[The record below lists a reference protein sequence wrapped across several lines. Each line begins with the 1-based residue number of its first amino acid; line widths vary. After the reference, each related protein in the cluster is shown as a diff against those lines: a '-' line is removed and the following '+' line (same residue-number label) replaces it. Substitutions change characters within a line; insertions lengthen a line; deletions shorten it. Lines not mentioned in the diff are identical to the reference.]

1 MIPVRA
7 YFNLLSDYLRPLRP
21 RVALLAVVLFG
32 TIGLQLVN
40 PQLIKRF
47 IDGALE
53 GRGTSELVPIAVA
66 FMLIA
71 VGQQALAIW
80 STYLA
85 EDIGWTATNRLRAN
99 LTDHVL
105 HLDMGFHKGH
115 SSGELIERIDGDVTS
130 LSNFFSAMM
139 IKVVGNGTL
148 VIGILVMLWLE
159 SWIVGVSVTIFTI
172 LALGTM
178 TGLHR
183 IAVPRWRAVRATAA
197 EAFGFVGE
205 VVEGTEDITAN
216 GSAPYME
223 ERFNDI
229 HRRWLPQTIRGWM
242 GWAWMWSTT
251 IVLYGLS
258 TSIVFILG
266 SWLFGIGT
274 LTIGSVYL
282 VFHYVEMTRHP
293 MEQIRSQME
302 DLQKAGAAIARV
314 DELMAAT
321 TRLRPDGDETINA
334 GPLRVTFDQVTFSYA
349 DGEDEESDPDDEI
362 VLHDVTFDIA
372 PGRVVGLL
380 GRTGS
385 GKSTIARLIT
395 RLYEPQS
402 GTVMLDDVATW
413 DAHIVD
419 LRKRVGMVTQDVQ
432 LFRASVRDN
441 LTFFN
446 DQIGDEEI
454 LDAIHRLEL
463 DSWLAS
469 LPDGLDT
476 LLESGSGGLSAGQ
489 AQLLAFT
496 RIFLED
502 PGVVVLDEASSRL
515 DPATEAL
522 IERAVDHLLEGRTG
536 IVIAHRLGTVTRAD
550 DILILDDGRVV
561 EFGERRTLA
570 ADPGSRF
577 STLLATGM
585 EEVLA

>member
-7 YFNLLSDYLRPLRP
+7 YFTLLTDYLRPLRP
-21 RVALLAVVLFG
+21 RVVLLSVVLFG
-32 TIGLQLVN
+32 TIGLQLLN

-53 GRGTSELVPIAVA
+53 GSGASALVPLAVT
-66 FMLIA
+66 FMLVA
-71 VGQQALAIW
+71 VVQQALAIW

-85 EDIGWTATNRLRAN
+85 EDIGWTATNNLRAN

-115 SSGELIERIDGDVTS
+115 SSGELIERIDGDVTA

-139 IKVVGNGTL
+139 IKVVGNGAL
-148 VIGILVMLWLE
+148 VIGVLVMLWLE
-159 SWIVGVSVTIFTI
+159 SWIVGLSVTVFTV
-172 LALGTM
+172 LALGVM

-183 IAVPRWRAVRATAA
+183 VAVPRWKAIRATAA

-216 GSAPYME
+216 GAGPYME
-223 ERFNDI
+223 ERFNEI
-229 HRRWLPQTIRGWM
+229 LRRWLPQTIRGWM

-251 IVLYGLS
+251 IILYGLS

-293 MEQIRSQME
+293 MEQIRAQME

-314 DELMAAT
+314 DELMT
-321 TRLRPDGDETINA
+321 TSTQLKAEGDRPINGGA
-334 GPLRVTFDQVTFSYA
+334 LRVEFDDVTFSYA
-349 DGEDEESDPDDEI
+349 DGDDDADEI
-362 VLHDVTFDIA
+362 VLHDVSFDIA

-395 RLYEPQS
+395 RLYEPQA
-402 GTVMLDDVATW
+402 GIVRLGDVATW
-413 DAHIVD
+413 DAQLAD
-419 LRKRVGMVTQDVQ
+419 FRKRVGMVTQDVQ

-446 DQIGDEEI
+446 DEIREEHI

-469 LPDGLDT
+469 LPDGLNT

-561 EFGERRTLA
+561 EFGERSALA
-570 ADPGSRF
+570 ADPNSRF
-577 STLLATGM
+577 SDLLATGM

>member
-7 YFNLLSDYLRPLRP
+7 YFDLLSDYLRPLRP
-21 RVALLAVVLFG
+21 RVALLGVVLFG
-32 TIGLQLVN
+32 TIGLQLIN

-47 IDGALE
+47 IDGALA
-53 GRGTSELVPIAVA
+53 GRGTSDLVPIAVA

-139 IKVVGNGTL
+139 IKVVGNGAL
-148 VIGILVMLWLE
+148 VLGILVMLWLE
-159 SWIVGVSVTIFTI
+159 SWIVGLIVTIFTVI
-172 LALGTM
+172 ALGTM

-314 DELMAAT
+314 DELMGMT
-321 TRLRPDGDETINA
+321 TRLRPDGDEPIQP
-334 GPLRVTFDQVTFSYA
+334 GPLRVTFDRVTFSYA
-349 DGEDEESDPDDEI
+349 DGEDDSDDET
-362 VLHDVTFDIA
+362 VLHGVSFDIA

-395 RLYEPQS
+395 RLYEPQD
-402 GTVMLDDVATW
+402 GRVMLDGVATW

-446 DQIGDEEI
+446 DQIGEDEI

-463 DSWLAS
+463 DPWLAS

-561 EFGERRTLA
+561 EFGERAALA
-570 ADPGSRF
+570 ANPDSRF
-577 STLLATGM
+577 SALLATGM

>member
-1 MIPVRA
+1 VIPVRA
-7 YFNLLSDYLRPLRP
+7 YFNLLTDYLRPLRP
-21 RVALLAVVLFG
+21 RVVLLSVVLFG
-32 TIGLQLVN
+32 TIGLQLLN

-47 IDGALE
+47 IDGALA
-53 GRGTSELVPIAVA
+53 GDGASALVPLAVTFMLVAVA
-66 FMLIA
+66 
-71 VGQQALAIW
+71 QQALAVW
-80 STYLA
+80 ATYLA
-85 EDIGWTATNRLRAN
+85 EDVGWTATNQLRAD
-99 LTDHVL
+99 LTGHVL

-115 SSGELIERIDGDVTS
+115 SSGELIERIDGDVTA

-139 IKVVGNGTL
+139 IKVVGNGAL
-148 VIGILVMLWLE
+148 VIGVLVMLWIE
-159 SWIVGVSVTIFTI
+159 SWIVGLSITVFTV
-172 LALGTM
+172 LALAVM

-183 IAVPRWRAVRATAA
+183 VAVPRWKAVRASAA
-197 EAFGFVGE
+197 KAFGFVGE

-216 GSAPYME
+216 GASPYME
-223 ERFNDI
+223 ERFDDI
-229 HRRWLPQTIRGWM
+229 QRRWLPLTIRGWM

-293 MEQIRSQME
+293 MEQIRAQME

-314 DELMAAT
+314 DELMAT
-321 TRLRPDGDETINA
+321 TTKLKAEGDQAINGGA
-334 GPLRVTFDQVTFSYA
+334 LRVEFDDVTFSYA
-349 DGEDEESDPDDEI
+349 DEDGAEI
-362 VLHDVTFDIA
+362 VLHDVEFDIA

-395 RLYEPQS
+395 RLYEPQT
-402 GTVMLDDVATW
+402 GTVRLGGVATG
-413 DAHIVD
+413 DARVAD
-419 LRKRVGMVTQDVQ
+419 LRKRVGMVTQEVQ

-446 DQIGDEEI
+446 DEIPDEQILE
-454 LDAIHRLEL
+454 AIHRLEL

-469 LPDGLDT
+469 LPNGLDT

-522 IERAVDHLLEGRTG
+522 IERAVDHLLDGRTG

-561 EFGERRTLA
+561 EFGERSTLA
-570 ADPGSRF
+570 ADPNSRF
-577 STLLATGM
+577 SGLLAKGM

>member
-7 YFNLLSDYLRPLRP
+7 YFNLLTDYLRPLRP
-21 RVALLAVVLFG
+21 RVVLLSVVLFG
-32 TIGLQLVN
+32 TIGLQLIN

-53 GRGTSELVPIAVA
+53 GRGASALIPLAVTFMLVAVA
-66 FMLIA
+66 
-71 VGQQALAIW
+71 QQALAIW
-80 STYLA
+80 ATYLA
-85 EDIGWTATNRLRAN
+85 EDVGWAATNHLRAN

-105 HLDMGFHKGH
+105 RLDMGFHKGH
-115 SSGELIERIDGDVTS
+115 SSGELIERIDGDVTA

-139 IKVVGNGTL
+139 IKVVGNGAL
-148 VIGILVMLWLE
+148 VVGVLVMLWLE
-159 SWIVGVSVTIFTI
+159 SWIVGLSVTIFTV
-172 LALGTM
+172 LALVGM

-183 IAVPRWRAVRATAA
+183 VAVPRWKAVRASAA

-216 GSAPYME
+216 GAAPYME
-223 ERFNDI
+223 ERFNTI
-229 HRRWLPQTIRGWM
+229 LRRWLPQTIRGWM

-293 MEQIRSQME
+293 MEQIRAQME
-302 DLQKAGAAIARV
+302 DLQKAGAAIDRV
-314 DELMAAT
+314 DELMET
-321 TRLRPDGDETINA
+321 PTKLRAEGDQPINGGA
-334 GPLRVTFDQVTFSYA
+334 LRVEFDDVTFSYA
-349 DGEDEESDPDDEI
+349 DEDGAEI
-362 VLHDVTFDIA
+362 VLHDVDFDIA

-395 RLYEPQS
+395 RLYEPQT
-402 GTVMLDDVATW
+402 GTVRLGGVATG
-413 DAHIVD
+413 DARVAD
-419 LRKRVGMVTQDVQ
+419 FRKRVGMVTQDVQ

-446 DQIGDEEI
+446 DEIPEERI

-463 DSWLAS
+463 DPWLAS

-561 EFGERRTLA
+561 EFGERSTLA
-570 ADPGSRF
+570 ADPDSRF
-577 STLLATGM
+577 SNLLTTGM

>member
-7 YFNLLSDYLRPLRP
+7 YFNLLTDYLRPLRP
-21 RVALLAVVLFG
+21 RVALLGAVLFG
-32 TIGLQLVN
+32 TIGLQLLN

-53 GRGTSELVPIAVA
+53 GRGASALVPLAVTFMLVAVA
-66 FMLIA
+66 
-71 VGQQALAIW
+71 QQALAIW
-80 STYLA
+80 ATYLA
-85 EDIGWTATNRLRAN
+85 EDIGWTATNHLRAN

-115 SSGELIERIDGDVTS
+115 SSGELIERIDGDVTA

-139 IKVVGNGTL
+139 IKVVGNGAL
-148 VIGILVMLWLE
+148 VIGVLVMLWLE
-159 SWIVGVSVTIFTI
+159 SWIVGLSVTIFTV
-172 LALGTM
+172 LALLAM

-183 IAVPRWRAVRATAA
+183 VAVPRWKAVRASAA
-197 EAFGFVGE
+197 TAFGFVGE
-205 VVEGTEDITAN
+205 VVEGTEDITSN
-216 GSAPYME
+216 GAGPYME
-223 ERFNDI
+223 ERFNEI
-229 HRRWLPQTIRGWM
+229 QRRWLPETIRGWM

-274 LTIGSVYL
+274 LTVGSVYL

-293 MEQIRSQME
+293 MEQIRAQME

-314 DELMAAT
+314 DELT
-321 TRLRPDGDETINA
+321 TTPTKLRAEGDQAINGGA
-334 GPLRVTFDQVTFSYA
+334 LRVEFDDVTFSYA
-349 DGEDEESDPDDEI
+349 DDDGQEI
-362 VLHDVTFDIA
+362 VLHQVNFDIA

-395 RLYEPQS
+395 RLYEPQT
-402 GTVMLDDVATW
+402 GTVRLGGVATG
-413 DAHIVD
+413 DARVAD
-419 LRKRVGMVTQDVQ
+419 FRKRVGMVTQDVQ

-446 DQIGDEEI
+446 DEIPEDRI

-463 DSWLAS
+463 DPWLSS
-469 LPDGLDT
+469 LPHGLDT

-550 DILILDDGRVV
+550 DILILDSGHVV
-561 EFGERRTLA
+561 EFGERTMLA

-577 STLLATGM
+577 SDLLTTGM